1 MSEDRREIL
10 RHRLDSPTFGDAGLG
25 AGPGLSGG
33 PGLRGQAGSGRAGAR
48 GAPRRA
54 GAGQR
59 AARNSRAA
67 TTMFATPL
75 SSVGCSTGAKNGEW
89 FVGMSRS
96 TVSAATAA
104 A

>member
-10 RHRLDSPTFGDAGLG
+10 RHRLDSPTFGVVGPGWDAGAGLG
-25 AGPGLSGG
+25 
-33 PGLRGQAGSGRAGAR
+33 LRGRAGVAGAWSGR
-48 GAPRRA
+48 GGGRA
-54 GAGQR
+54 GRRVGQR
-59 AARNSRAA
+59 GARNSRAA
-67 TTMFATPL
+67 TTTFATPL

-96 TVSAATAA
+96 TVSAAMAA